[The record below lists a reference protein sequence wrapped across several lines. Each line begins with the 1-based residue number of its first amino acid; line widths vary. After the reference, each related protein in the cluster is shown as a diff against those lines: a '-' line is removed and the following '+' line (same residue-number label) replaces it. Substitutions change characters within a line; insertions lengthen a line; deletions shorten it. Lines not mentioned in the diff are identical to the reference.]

1 MGKLE
6 TLIEI
11 NRLKKENRTNRLE
24 EKLRKQEYYSELE
37 ELFDSL

>member
-24 EKLRKQEYYSELE
+24 EKLIKQEYYSELE